1 MQKATQKEAVKRLK
15 IVEGHLKKVRQ
26 MVEDGEYCPN
36 IIQQSTAIQH
46 ALRRVDELLL
56 DAHLHDCVT
65 RAIKSG
71 GGDKEIKEVLAAF
84 RKYE

>member
-1 MQKATQKEAVKRLK
+1 MKNRIQKEAAKRLK
-15 IVEGHLKKVRQ
+15 IIEGHLKKVRE
-26 MVEDGEYCPN
+26 MVEGEEYCLN

-56 DAHLHDCVT
+56 DGHLRDCVS

-71 GGDKEIKEVLAAF
+71 GGDKEIKEVLETF
-84 RKYE
+84 RKY